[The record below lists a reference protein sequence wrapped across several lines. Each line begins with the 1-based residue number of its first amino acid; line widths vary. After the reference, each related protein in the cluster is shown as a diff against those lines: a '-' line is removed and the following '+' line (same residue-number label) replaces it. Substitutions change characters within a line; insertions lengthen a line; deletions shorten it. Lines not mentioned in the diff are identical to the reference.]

1 MTDPRTR
8 AGTNARTGPST
19 RTSTRTRTSTSD
31 PGRLAPAVAATAV
44 ALPVL
49 VGGVVALALAV
60 ADDPRALRVQLPLG
74 TVAIL
79 AGLAVSLVAAAV
91 VGVRVAGRRRR
102 AAVDHAHDAGRHLE
116 HVAHRRFLSR
126 LDHELKNPVTAVRAA
141 AAGLSSDPQG
151 AERVR
156 LTDVVDTQ
164 TARLATLVA
173 DLRKLG
179 DIESQPIEQ
188 ERVDVAVV
196 VTDAVEDLRARLDAS
211 RAPREI
217 ALTLPQVPWPLPA
230 VTGDMDLLYLAV
242 SNVLGNAVKF
252 SPSGSAIEVRGS
264 EHDGRVEIEV
274 ADAGMGIPEAEVAG
288 VFDELARGEQARGIP
303 GSGIG
308 LALVRTI
315 VERHGGTVTLRS
327 LHGSGTVVRI
337 ALPVAS

>member
-19 RTSTRTRTSTSD
+19 RTSTRTSTSN

-60 ADDPRALRVQLPLG
+60 ADDPRALRVQLPLE

-151 AERVR
+151 AERAR

>member
-1 MTDPRTR
+1 MTEPRSR
-8 AGTNARTGPST
+8 VGTGTGNP
-19 RTSTRTRTSTSD
+19 R
-31 PGRLAPAVAATAV
+31 RLAPAVAVTAI
-44 ALPVL
+44 ALPLL
-49 VGGVVALALAV
+49 VGAVVALALAV
-60 ADDPRALRVQLPLG
+60 AGDARALRVQLPLV

-79 AGLAVSLVAAAV
+79 TGLAVSVVAAAV
-91 VGVRVAGRRRR
+91 VGVRVAMRRRR
-102 AAVDHAHDAGRHLE
+102 AAVTQAHDAGRALE
-116 HVAHRRFLSR
+116 HAAHRRFLSR

-151 AERVR
+151 VERAR

-164 TARLATLVA
+164 TARLAALVA

-217 ALTLPQVPWPLPA
+217 TLTLPQVPWPLPA

-288 VFDELARGEQARGIP
+288 VFDELARGEHARGIP

-327 LHGSGTVVRI
+327 RHGSGTVVRI
-337 ALPVAS
+337 ALPMAVSPRAASENVRTW